1 VAHAHDLGDGLHG
14 QAVAVG
20 GTDRCVP
27 LLPQGFVGLLQRGF
41 ALGVVLGEGRQAG
54 SGLGG
59 LAFRSGDLK
68 IV

>member
-14 QAVAVG
+14 QTIAVG
-20 GTDRCVP
+20 SADRFVP
-27 LLPQGFVGLLQRGF
+27 LVPQDFVGLLQRGF
-41 ALGVVLGEGRQAG
+41 ALGVVIGEGRQAA
-54 SGLGG
+54 SGLGC

>member
-1 VAHAHDLGDGLHG
+1 VAQAHDLGNGLHG
-14 QAVAVG
+14 QAIAVG
-20 GTDRCVP
+20 SPDRLVP

-41 ALGVVLGEGRQAG
+41 ALGVALGEGRQAA
-54 SGLGG
+54 SGLGC